1 MHIPVELPPCDCI
14 PQYLAVLHIK
24 SHPAPPPLSSLYTAS
39 VWQPSTLHFQRPMP
53 AVAHYILRA
62 QSIFKKNPAPR
73 TKQSVQWWNLTVG
86 SHLHLLVC
94 HRILHSGCSQKKV
107 YSSTAFLKV
116 SMCTGIGLCPKVTA
130 LGQVVNTALLWQ
142 GRVYICQSVFFF
154 TLGCSSRL
162 W

>member
-1 MHIPVELPPCDCI
+1 MHIPVELPPCDCM

-24 SHPAPPPLSSLYTAS
+24 SHPAPPSLSSLYTAS

-62 QSIFKKNPAPR
+62 QSIFKKKSCTKNKAICTMVKFDSRQSPASPSMPPN
-73 TKQSVQWWNLTVG
+73 TPFWMLPKKGLFK
-86 SHLHLLVC
+86 
-94 HRILHSGCSQKKV
+94 HSFSK
-107 YSSTAFLKV
+107 

-154 TLGCSSRL
+154 YTRL
-162 W
+162 Q